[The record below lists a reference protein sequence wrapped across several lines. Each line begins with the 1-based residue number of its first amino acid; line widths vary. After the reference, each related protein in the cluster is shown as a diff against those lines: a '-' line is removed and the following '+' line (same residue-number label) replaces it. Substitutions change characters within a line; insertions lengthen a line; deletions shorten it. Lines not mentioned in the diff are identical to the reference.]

1 FAGIGDPEKFF
12 ATLAACGIDAA
23 VRRSFGDHHRYSVKE
38 ARALLR
44 EADQGNLEL
53 VTTEKDAARLKGDAS
68 VTMLSARARTLPVE
82 MKIAEADAFGRL
94 VLGARAGLKPP

>member
-1 FAGIGDPEKFF
+1 M
-12 ATLAACGIDAA
+12 
-23 VRRSFGDHHRYSVKE
+23 RRGFPDHHRYSVKE

-53 VTTEKDAARLKGDAS
+53 VTTEKDAARLSGDAS
-68 VTMLSARARTLPVE
+68 VTMLSARARVLPVE